1 MVRPLPFAT
10 VLAASDED
18 WDTLYNS
25 SGAVLLGGLV
35 ALLESPAYWM
45 VIDVVSS
52 SSSLSGS
59 VFMQVVLYWRLYTSD
74 PIRTKSMVIF
84 IWVLDLVHS
93 MMVCIANWEN
103 LIANFGGFD
112 NLDYITWSI
121 AVTVALTAL
130 TTFTVHC
137 FFSHRIHTL
146 SRRNWYITVPL
157 VTLASVRLIAAVV
170 STTEMIRL
178 RSFEGFVKYYGYVFT
193 LGLSTSTVLDILIT
207 GILCLYLRRRRSGM
221 AKMDRIISVLTL
233 YTVENGM
240 LTCDQQALN
249 ARKSLSSRLESLSG
263 NSEGF
268 PMPVMFPTVHYS
280 PRSPTTPWPP
290 HASPTSDPT
299 KSLQVNIDIEHT
311 IHREASLAQ
320 PHEGDCGQRMETS
333 SEVSGDEKLV

>member
-1 MVRPLPFAT
+1 
-10 VLAASDED
+10 
-18 WDTLYNS
+18 
-25 SGAVLLGGLV
+25 
-35 ALLESPAYWM
+35 
-45 VIDVVSS
+45 
-52 SSSLSGS
+52 
-59 VFMQVVLYWRLYTSD
+59 MQVVLYWRLYTSD
-74 PIRTKSMVIF
+74 PFRTKSMVIF

-103 LIANFGGFD
+103 LISNFGGFD

-157 VTLASVRLIAAVV
+157 VTLASVRLIAAIV

-178 RSFEGFVKYYGYVFT
+178 RSFRSFVKNYGYVFT
-193 LGLSTSTVLDILIT
+193 LGLATSTVLDILIT
-207 GILCLYLRRRRSGM
+207 GILCFYLRRRRSGM
-221 AKMDRIISVLTL
+221 AKMDRIISALTL

-240 LTCDQQALN
+240 LTCITTAISLICWIKMSNNLVFLGLHLAISKLYANSIMASLN
-249 ARKSLSSRLESLSG
+249 ARKSLSNRLESLSG
-263 NSEGF
+263 NSDGL
-268 PMPVMFPTVHYS
+268 PLPVVFPTVHYS
-280 PRSPTTPWPP
+280 PRSPTAPWSP

-299 KSLQVNIDIEHT
+299 KSLQVNIDVEHT
-311 IHREASLAQ
+311 IHREASFAQ
-320 PHEGDCGQRMETS
+320 PGEGDCGQRMETN